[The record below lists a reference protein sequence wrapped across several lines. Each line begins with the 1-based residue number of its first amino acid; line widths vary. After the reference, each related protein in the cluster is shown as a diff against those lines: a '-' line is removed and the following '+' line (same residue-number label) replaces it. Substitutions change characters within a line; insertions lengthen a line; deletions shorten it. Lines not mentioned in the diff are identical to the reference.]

1 MNGNFIREV
10 IYYEDY
16 YNLDFLKSQK
26 EDLKKKFNWTLMLIS
41 TQERI
46 PENFSNISQ
55 ELKEY
60 LKFVWKLVP
69 IFLEFSVSLIKEIW
83 SC

>member
-16 YNLDFLKSQK
+16 YNLDFLNSQK

-46 PENFSNISQ
+46 PE
-55 ELKEY
+55 
-60 LKFVWKLVP
+60 
-69 IFLEFSVSLIKEIW
+69 IFQTYNRKEIW

>member
-16 YNLDFLKSQK
+16 YNLDFLNSQK
-26 EDLKKKFNWTLMLIS
+26 EDVKKKFNWTLILIS

-46 PENFSNISQ
+46 PENSSNI
-55 ELKEY
+55 
-60 LKFVWKLVP
+60 
-69 IFLEFSVSLIKEIW
+69 
-83 SC
+83 